1 MSKSRFAPKNYTWA
15 PSQDALIAKMWHEG
29 NTSLEIVEALNDP
42 EISRSMVLNRRVSLK
57 LPKRVGEQFQWT
69 EKKMEALRFMWRE
82 PALTIAD
89 MAEKIGC
96 NRNTVSAMA
105 DRLGLPDRRKK
116 SAFVTSKPKALPSVF
131 ASGPIPLPQRKTATP
146 IPDVEAWQA
155 QQEASR
161 ERLEAD
167 GGNCVQYAY
176 GGPRG

>member
-1 MSKSRFAPKNYTWA
+1 MSQSRFTPKNYAWT
-15 PSQDALIAKMWHEG
+15 PVQDALLAKMWGDG
-29 NTSLEIVEALNDP
+29 NTIPEIVAALGDP
-42 EISRSMVLNRRVSLK
+42 EISEQMVRYRRVVLG
-57 LPKRVGEQFQWT
+57 LEKRISSPFKWT
-69 EKKMEALRFMWRE
+69 EKQMEALRFMWRD

-89 MAEKIGC
+89 MADKIGC

-116 SAFVTSKPKALPSVF
+116 SAFVIDKPKAPPSVF

>member
-1 MSKSRFAPKNYTWA
+1 MSKSRFAPKNYPWA
-15 PSQDALIAKMWHEG
+15 PSQDALIAKMWHAG
-29 NTSLEIVEALNDP
+29 NTSLEIAQALNDP

-57 LPKRVGEQFQWT
+57 LPKRVGEQFKWT
-69 EKKMEALRFMWRE
+69 EKQMEALRFMWRDQS
-82 PALTIAD
+82 LTVAD
-89 MAEKIGC
+89 MADKIGC

-116 SAFVTSKPKALPSVF
+116 SAFVTSKPKAPPSVF

-155 QQEASR
+155 QQGASR